1 MKKNKEEIY
10 NIQPSLSD
18 SSPTASSHI
27 SSHLQFA
34 KVIKHLSASTYK
46 GSNMVSKAISY
57 NENTNLT
64 KAPISAVAVTSGCE

>member
-18 SSPTASSHI
+18 GSPTASSHI

-46 GSNMVSKAISY
+46 GSDMVSKAIS